1 MSLADGNGESLFAN
15 PEDPGQLSA
24 LGKHFLAGMVSHAR
38 EMSAIFLPTLN
49 SYKRTAGASWAGG
62 NASWGFDNRTVSH
75 RAITSAGSAARV
87 ENRIPGADTNPH
99 LVVAAILLSG
109 LEGIQK
115 QLNPNEPILGNAYHV
130 SAEKADPLATSLEE
144 AARLFSQSETAREM
158 FTPEFVDHYVQM
170 KKWELRQNA
179 AFITDWELKRY
190 LSII

>member
-1 MSLADGNGESLFAN
+1 M
-15 PEDPGQLSA
+15 
-24 LGKHFLAGMVSHAR
+24 
-38 EMSAIFLPTLN
+38 
-49 SYKRTAGASWAGG
+49 
-62 NASWGFDNRTVSH
+62 
-75 RAITSAGSAARV
+75 
-87 ENRIPGADTNPH
+87 
-99 LVVAAILLSG
+99 VAAILLSG